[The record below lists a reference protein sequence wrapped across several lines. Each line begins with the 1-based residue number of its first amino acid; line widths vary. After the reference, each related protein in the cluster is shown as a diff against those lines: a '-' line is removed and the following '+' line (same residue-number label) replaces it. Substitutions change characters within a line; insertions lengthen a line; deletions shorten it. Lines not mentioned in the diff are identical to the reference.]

1 MASIKN
7 LKKDINYLIDEVIG
21 ICLLHQ
27 YTRGPESQDELENLI
42 NEMVAYREELIN
54 KVNNPETT
62 DGKKQLKGYYRR
74 LFDELLEKV
83 NKAFET
89 LNTVTQ

>member
-21 ICLLHQ
+21 TCMIHH
-27 YTRGPESQDELENLI
+27 YTQQDKREELDEIINDMIEFRENLI
-42 NEMVAYREELIN
+42 T
-54 KVNNPETT
+54 KVNNPSVNEN
-62 DGKKQLKGYYRR
+62 GQNLRNYYRT

-83 NKAFET
+83 NAAFDK
-89 LNTVTQ
+89 LNEIAG